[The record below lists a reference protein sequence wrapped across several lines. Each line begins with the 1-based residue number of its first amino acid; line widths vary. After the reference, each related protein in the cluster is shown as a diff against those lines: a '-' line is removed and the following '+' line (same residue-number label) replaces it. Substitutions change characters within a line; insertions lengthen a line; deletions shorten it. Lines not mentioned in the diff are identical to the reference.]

1 MTLDGAMGT
10 IVALPFKPYGFGSR
24 SADTLLLGD
33 MLNLRV
39 MDCNAACW
47 CAVGHTCDQGP
58 L

>member
-1 MTLDGAMGT
+1 MGT